1 MSRAIRLWIASTLV
15 AAAAWAEAPA
25 PEAEAPLAR
34 VTAVAGSATAGDQAL
49 AQHAAL
55 AGDQKVATAADGNAA
70 LLLEDDALLEL
81 CGDTAVRL
89 ARMGAGRQVIY
100 VDGGEA
106 RISVQPRAPGESL
119 EIHTPVA
126 IATILGTV
134 IHVKVDPRTGE
145 TTFTSE
151 DSNASIRSAEP
162 GVAGKTVIGGGE
174 ATTIAAGGG
183 PQEKKLLPKR
193 ALANLSTCLRDLHEV
208 SVENARAAN
217 EAKVTE
223 QVAAVDMDAAD
234 LPAVAAAE
242 EVPEPEGEEAGDE
255 TDLITPVDANDLP
268 EPAPE
273 ELPSCPFL
281 PCDHGGF

>member
-1 MSRAIRLWIASTLV
+1 
-15 AAAAWAEAPA
+15 
-25 PEAEAPLAR
+25 
-34 VTAVAGSATAGDQAL
+34 
-49 AQHAAL
+49 
-55 AGDQKVATAADGNAA
+55 
-70 LLLEDDALLEL
+70 
-81 CGDTAVRL
+81 
-89 ARMGAGRQVIY
+89 MGAGRQVIY

-183 PQEKKLLPKR
+183 PQEKQQLPKR